1 MKLCFL
7 RHGAALD
14 GEDDA
19 VRPLSDTGQRQSRK
33 IGRFLRRGNVVF
45 DHAFSSPLLRARQT
59 AEIVLG
65 ITNEDRRLEL
75 QFAGAL
81 LNSTSPG
88 DFAEWL
94 KSLPA
99 DAEILL
105 VGHEP
110 SIGDHVRRLLGL
122 AGSSALEMKKG
133 SCAGIQMSG
142 SGSGQLRFLVTPK
155 SLGT

>member
-1 MKLCFL
+1 MKLYFL
-7 RHGAALD
+7 RHAAALD

-19 VRPLSDTGQRQSRK
+19 VRPLSDTGKRQSRK
-33 IGRFLRRGNVVF
+33 IGRFLRRGKIVF
-45 DHAFSSPLLRARQT
+45 DHAYSSPLLRARQT

-65 ITNEDRRLEL
+65 ITNENQRLEP

-81 LNSTSPG
+81 LNSTSRT

-94 KSLPA
+94 KSFP
-99 DAEILL
+99 DSAEVLL

-122 AGSSALEMKKG
+122 VGASSLDMKKG
-133 SCAGIQMSG
+133 TCAAIQTTDCNSG
-142 SGSGQLRFLVTPK
+142 VLRFLVTPR
-155 SLGT
+155 SLGI